1 MSSPVADLASLSAKT
16 ATERDTMNKLVEVPE
31 ILEVPAVDTPELQ
44 SAPPPYVPPPLDLLP
59 GVLQDY
65 VCAAAKSLNVD
76 VSFIL
81 LPLLSALGSAIGNTR
96 SIFLKRGFVQP
107 PVIWTGI
114 IGRSGSRK
122 SPGLEKG
129 TFAVLEHD
137 RELARQNKVEAE
149 KNAEAMAQW
158 ESKSRNERGL
168 KPEPPLS
175 LTCLMDNLTLEALAD
190 AMQENPHGVL
200 VKKDEL
206 SHWFA
211 SFDQYTKAKGADVS
225 QWLSLHT
232 GVFFG
237 LDRRSDHRRYRIHQP
252 RIALAGGVQPAVLKR
267 ILTEDF
273 FERGLPA
280 RFLFAYPPF
289 MKDRW
294 TEAEIPDDLRASV
307 LALFQKLWDLEP
319 EKDDKGEAC
328 PKLLS
333 LDPQA
338 KGEYVRYYN
347 ECGDAAFLA
356 GEREEAAWSKLSG
369 YASRLALVGQLA
381 HDPDAESVTSKV
393 MPAACNLA
401 HWFGNE
407 AIRIYAT
414 FAETPVQCADRELAE
429 FIQSRG
435 GEVKDREVMQSY
447 WPLKNKREE
456 TKAALNRLVARGW
469 AERREVK
476 LEGPGRPTSVCR
488 LLRTST
494 STQLANLPGQTDNS
508 VDVDA
513 PNSHKNEAPHGTDT
527 EAETLVGDES
537 EVARL

>member
-1 MSSPVADLASLSAKT
+1 MSSPVADLASLPAKT

-149 KNAEAMAQW
+149 KNAEALAQW
-158 ESKSRNERGL
+158 ESKSRSERGL

-211 SFDQYTKAKGADVS
+211 SFD
-225 QWLSLHT
+225 
-232 GVFFG
+232 
-237 LDRRSDHRRYRIHQP
+237 
-252 RIALAGGVQPAVLKR
+252 
-267 ILTEDF
+267 
-273 FERGLPA
+273 
-280 RFLFAYPPF
+280 
-289 MKDRW
+289 
-294 TEAEIPDDLRASV
+294 
-307 LALFQKLWDLEP
+307 
-319 EKDDKGEAC
+319 
-328 PKLLS
+328 
-333 LDPQA
+333 
-338 KGEYVRYYN
+338 
-347 ECGDAAFLA
+347 
-356 GEREEAAWSKLSG
+356 
-369 YASRLALVGQLA
+369 
-381 HDPDAESVTSKV
+381 
-393 MPAACNLA
+393 
-401 HWFGNE
+401 
-407 AIRIYAT
+407 
-414 FAETPVQCADRELAE
+414 
-429 FIQSRG
+429 
-435 GEVKDREVMQSY
+435 
-447 WPLKNKREE
+447 
-456 TKAALNRLVARGW
+456 
-469 AERREVK
+469 
-476 LEGPGRPTSVCR
+476 
-488 LLRTST
+488 
-494 STQLANLPGQTDNS
+494 
-508 VDVDA
+508 
-513 PNSHKNEAPHGTDT
+513 
-527 EAETLVGDES
+527 
-537 EVARL
+537 